1 MSFEIPSTWSVSS
14 HWCQPQ
20 VDVIPS
26 LSLYLNWIPS
36 KQNRINTWYMI
47 VHCIIHYIEKTKKS
61 TKKYYSII
69 SWSLLLMNIVSKWP
83 FSFVKDSLFH
93 SHKCTRTESGYPSPR
108 SLRTKLACPW
118 EMFCSYPCIC
128 RQNKKLR
135 ADIGRLPALVTGCPN
150 PGGLTRR
157 PHHFHVGGV
166 AQNVEIVWTGNA
178 RFPLESRSC
187 PSHVPNAFPMASQ
200 VNVESGCQV
209 TS

>member
-1 MSFEIPSTWSVSS
+1 MVHDCSLHHSLHRKNKEI
-14 HWCQPQ
+14 HKK
-20 VDVIPS
+20 I
-26 LSLYLNWIPS
+26 LFNNIMIII
-36 KQNRINTWYMI
+36 INE
-47 VHCIIHYIEKTKKS
+47 HCFKVTFF
-61 TKKYYSII
+61 
-69 SWSLLLMNIVSKWP
+69 L
-83 FSFVKDSLFH
+83 VKDSLFH